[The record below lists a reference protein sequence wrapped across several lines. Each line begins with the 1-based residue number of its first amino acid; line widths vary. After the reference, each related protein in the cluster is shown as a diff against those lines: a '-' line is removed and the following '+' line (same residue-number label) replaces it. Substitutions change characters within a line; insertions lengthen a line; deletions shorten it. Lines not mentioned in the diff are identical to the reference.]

1 MKKFKELD
9 KKYYLEKQFRICLL
23 NSKVN
28 PTQSET
34 PQLIMSQTSS
44 NTQIQHSRF
53 ILQHIKAL
61 ERLLGW
67 I

>member
-1 MKKFKELD
+1 MKKFKELN

-34 PQLIMSQTSS
+34 PQLIMSQTFS
-44 NTQIQHSRF
+44 NTQIQLSRF
-53 ILQHIKAL
+53 ILQHMKNMLQVII
-61 ERLLGW
+61 G
-67 I
+67 